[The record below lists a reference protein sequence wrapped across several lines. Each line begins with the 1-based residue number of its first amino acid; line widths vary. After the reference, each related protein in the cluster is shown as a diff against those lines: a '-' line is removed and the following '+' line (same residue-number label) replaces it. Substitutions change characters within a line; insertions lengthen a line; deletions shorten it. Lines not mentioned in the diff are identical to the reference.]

1 MSVPVKGSFIG
12 TDLTNRMNLVGDGRS
27 GFIAGSRRAPDHQGI
42 ALAAQYNMH
51 CTGRD
56 TKRQANEYKYRYI
69 YNMHKYKCDMH
80 RQRYKN
86 MFTCK

>member
-1 MSVPVKGSFIG
+1 MSVPVTGSFIG
-12 TDLTNRMNLVGDGRS
+12 TDLTNRMNLRGDGRS

-56 TKRQANEYKYRYI
+56 TKNIGK
-69 YNMHKYKCDMH
+69 
-80 RQRYKN
+80 
-86 MFTCK
+86 

>member
-1 MSVPVKGSFIG
+1 MLVPVNGSFIG

-51 CTGRD
+51 SAGRD
-56 TKRQANEYKYRYI
+56 IKT
-69 YNMHKYKCDMH
+69 
-80 RQRYKN
+80 
-86 MFTCK
+86 